1 MGMLVD
7 ADPDEVFQPT
17 ESEEDDAIAE
27 AIDLISE
34 LDDIDAGDKS
44 DNNNDTSKPTI
55 WHVRDGSGSWSDS
68 RKIVALLNQNS
79 GD

>member
-1 MGMLVD
+1 MVRMFTKCSCCEILIC
-7 ADPDEVFQPT
+7 PK
-17 ESEEDDAIAE
+17 
-27 AIDLISE
+27 IDLISE
-34 LDDIDAGDKS
+34 LDDIDAGDKI

-79 GD
+79 GDWKLSK